1 MRPMPKKWWFKC
13 TRKENN
19 DGVRQQTARTD
30 QLSEEQIVKY
40 NESMLTEYEKR
51 TISRYYEKE
60 GHRIGMEKGRA
71 EGRAKGMEEGRAE
84 GRAEGQKQVFDLL
97 QAMGVD
103 KETLEKAKEALKG
116 E

>member
-1 MRPMPKKWWFKC
+1 MERWCYLFQKLSTFAKVPDDASEF
-13 TRKENN
+13 E
-19 DGVRQQTARTD
+19 DIFQTARTD

-60 GHRIGMEKGRA
+60 GHRIGMEKGLA
-71 EGRAKGMEEGRAE
+71 EGRAK
-84 GRAEGQKQVFDLL
+84 GRAEGQKQVFDIL

-103 KETLEKAKEALKG
+103 KETLEKAKKALKG

>member
-1 MRPMPKKWWFKC
+1 MERWCYLFQKLSIFAKVPDDASEF
-13 TRKENN
+13 EEIF
-19 DGVRQQTARTD
+19 QTARTD

-60 GHRIGMEKGRA
+60 GHRIGMEKGL
-71 EGRAKGMEEGRAE
+71 AE
-84 GRAEGQKQVFDLL
+84 GRAEGQKQVFDML

-103 KETLEKAKEALKG
+103 KETLEKAKKALKG